1 MMWRC
6 NSARRRGTAP
16 PLPRHGRGAGWNW
29 LPGSP
34 VARAV
39 LRPRARTRPRR
50 DRPPAAPAVNDRQAG
65 VLSPT
70 QGTVSAGELVS
81 EGFTDL
87 RTDLPRQETTRIDMH
102 QMRPSIVTRAAR
114 GLPPLEAV
122 RRPRARPQQQ
132 PRRSP
137 RRQPRWHGQ
146 RRQRPRTGL
155 TDPETPGGRR
165 WAAAPGGRC
174 DRGCEGR
181 WSTSAALHRVLA
193 APCRLRRGLQA
204 RVPDARAAAGHR
216 HAVER
221 RSAATTT
228 RCASRAARDAA
239 LR

>member
-34 VARAV
+34 VGRAV

-50 DRPPAAPAVNDRQAG
+50 DRPPAAPAVNDRRAG

-102 QMRPSIVTRAAR
+102 QMRPPIVTRAAR
-114 GLPPLEAV
+114 VCPRWRQYGDREHGHSSSLDARHDDNRAGTDSAGSAPARSERIQKRPAVGAGRLHPVGDAIEAV
-122 RRPRARPQQQ
+122 RVDGYE
-132 PRRSP
+132 RR
-137 RRQPRWHGQ
+137 
-146 RRQRPRTGL
+146 
-155 TDPETPGGRR
+155 
-165 WAAAPGGRC
+165 
-174 DRGCEGR
+174 
-181 WSTSAALHRVLA
+181 A
-193 APCRLRRGLQA
+193 APCA
-204 RVPDARAAAGHR
+204 RSALPPTTRTTSARA
-216 HAVER
+216 
-221 RSAATTT
+221 
-228 RCASRAARDAA
+228 
-239 LR
+239 

>member
-34 VARAV
+34 VGRAV

-50 DRPPAAPAVNDRQAG
+50 DRPPAAPAVNDRRAG

-102 QMRPSIVTRAAR
+102 QMRPPIVTRAAR
-114 GLPPLEAV
+114 V
-122 RRPRARPQQQ
+122 C
-132 PRRSP
+132 
-137 RRQPRWHGQ
+137 PRWRQYGDREHGHSSSLDA
-146 RRQRPRTGL
+146 RRDDNRVG
-155 TDPETPGGRR
+155 TDSAGSAPARSERIQKPPGGRR

-181 WSTSAALHRVLA
+181 RSTSAALHRVLA

-228 RCASRAARDAA
+228 RCASRAAPDAA